1 MSHGSSDA
9 GAPRPV
15 PVAGFE
21 VTYHRETDRLTVA
34 LPGAA
39 VGPRWEGWEV
49 IAEARPWRA
58 PGPPPHGPALA
69 LQVGAP
75 APAQVGAPATG
86 WATVERITVRRA
98 GCAARLVQEPRP
110 DGTTRLFLDGLEAEP
125 AGRDVLALYEGGRR
139 LLRVAVTHLG
149 GRPAQLTPA
158 DKRRVLAA
166 LLRRAVRDGTPPGA
180 LTLDLVAEL
189 LDEACER
196 GAVTVAGKRIALPP
210 PLSDHALDAED
221 IRARRRRRMRQW
233 LADIGL
239 PRWADARTALLALTP

>member
-1 MSHGSSDA
+1 MAHGSPD
-9 GAPRPV
+9 APRPV
-15 PVAGFE
+15 PVAGFA
-21 VTYHRETDRLTVA
+21 VTYHRETDRLTVT

-39 VGPRWEGWEV
+39 IGPRWEGWEV

-69 LQVGAP
+69 LQAGAP
-75 APAQVGAPATG
+75 ATATG

-98 GCAARLVQEPRP
+98 GCAARLVQEPHP
-110 DGTTRLFLDGLEAEP
+110 DGTTRLFLDELEAEP

-180 LTLDLVAEL
+180 LTLDLMAEL
-189 LDEACER
+189 LDEACAR
-196 GAVTVAGKRIALPP
+196 GAIRVEGRRLALPP
-210 PLSDHALDAED
+210 PLADHALDPEAS
-221 IRARRRRRMRQW
+221 RRRRRERLRQW

-239 PRWADARTALLALTP
+239 PRWSEARIALLGGSS